1 MGLAVGL
8 LALVNLAGE
17 ALRPPF
23 DSTHTW
29 LGDANLPRPI
39 FRALELASAVVLLWH
54 VARPLRP
61 SWARLGGAIVVGIGA
76 VLAAFDVATFYGVL
90 ARGAIRG
97 PAFVPASL
105 VVLVC
110 LSALAASIATDHRA
124 ERPRWTLARAVACG
138 AVTVASFVA
147 MPLLL
152 MITLGPTRYERRA
165 DCAIV
170 FGARVWDDG
179 TPSLAL
185 SDRVDEAIRL
195 YQQGLVGALVMSGA
209 VDDHNG
215 FSEPEVMRS
224 RAVAAGVP
232 KDAVILDEAGITSS
246 WTARNGALLMRR
258 HGFSRAIAVTHY
270 YHEPRVKM
278 LFERAGVAVYTVPAR
293 MSRRLLKEPWFITR
307 EVLAYW
313 HSFLLQ

>member
-8 LALVNLAGE
+8 LALLNLAGE
-17 ALRPPF
+17 AVRPPF
-23 DSTHTW
+23 DATHTW
-29 LGDANLPRPI
+29 LGDADLPRPI
-39 FRALELASAVVLLWH
+39 FRVLELASALVLLWH
-54 VARPLRP
+54 AARPIRP
-61 SWARLGGAIVVGIGA
+61 AWARLGGAIVVGVGA
-76 VLAAFDVATFYGVL
+76 VLAALDVATFYGVL

-105 VVLVC
+105 VVAVC
-110 LSALAASIATDHRA
+110 LAALALNVATDRRD
-124 ERPRWTLARAVACG
+124 RPRWTLPRAAACG
-138 AVTVASFVA
+138 AVTAASFVA

-152 MITLGPTRYERRA
+152 MVTLGPTRYERRA

-170 FGARVWDDG
+170 LGARVWDDG

-195 YQQGLVGALVMSGA
+195 YQQGFVRAIVMSGA
-209 VDDHNG
+209 VDEHNG
-215 FSEPEVMRS
+215 FSEPEVMRA
-224 RAVAAGVP
+224 RAIAAGVP
-232 KDAVILDEAGITSS
+232 EGAVILDEEGVTSS

-258 HGFSRAIAVTHY
+258 HGFARAIAVTHY

-293 MSRRLLKEPWFITR
+293 MSRRLLKEPWFIVR

-313 HSFLLQ
+313 HSFLFQ

>member
-1 MGLAVGL
+1 VGLAVGL
-8 LALVNLAGE
+8 LALLNLGGE
-17 ALRPPF
+17 AVRPPF

-29 LGDANLPRPI
+29 LGDADLPRPI
-39 FRALELASAVVLLWH
+39 FRALELASAVTLLWH
-54 VARPLRP
+54 AARPIRP
-61 SWARLGGAIVVGIGA
+61 AWARLGGAIVLGIGA
-76 VLAAFDVATFYGVL
+76 VLAALDVATFYGVL
-90 ARGAIRG
+90 ARGAIHG

-110 LSALAASIATDHRA
+110 LGALAANVATDRA
-124 ERPRWTLARAVACG
+124 ARPRWTLGRAAVCA
-138 AVTVASFVA
+138 AVTAASFVA

-152 MITLGPTRYERRA
+152 MVTLGPTRYERRA

-170 FGARVWDDG
+170 LGARVWDDG

-185 SDRVDEAIRL
+185 SDRVDEAIWL
-195 YQQGLVGALVMSGA
+195 HQQGLVRAIVMSGA
-209 VDDHNG
+209 IDEHNG
-215 FSEPEVMRS
+215 LSEPAVMRA

-232 KDAVILDEAGITSS
+232 EASVILDEEGVTSS

-293 MSRRLLKEPWFITR
+293 MSRRLLKEPWFIVR

-313 HSFLLQ
+313 HSFLFQ